1 MENSH
6 AMFISNLA
14 FVIAFLVIVECA
26 KEPEYRCENCDKVY
40 KQEAR
45 YKAHI
50 AGCIVVGDTIPAVEK
65 VRIVVGDTIPAV
77 EKVRI
82 VVGDTIPAVEKVCIV
97 GDTIPAVEK
106 VCIVG
111 DTIPVSA
118 DDFSELLRQNREM
131 MSMLRSQ
138 QETIQLLV
146 DRLTAVP
153 KMNIE

>member
-6 AMFISNLA
+6 AAFISRLA
-14 FVIAFLVIVECA
+14 FVVAFLVIVECA
-26 KEPEYRCENCDKVY
+26 KEPEYRCENCYKVY

-50 AGCIVVGDTIPAVEK
+50 AGCIVGDTIPTVEK
-65 VRIVVGDTIPAV
+65 RRVAGDTIP
-77 EKVRI
+77 
-82 VVGDTIPAVEKVCIV
+82 GL
-97 GDTIPAVEK
+97 
-106 VCIVG
+106 
-111 DTIPVSA
+111 VSV

-153 KMNIE
+153 K

>member
-1 MENSH
+1 
-6 AMFISNLA
+6 
-14 FVIAFLVIVECA
+14 
-26 KEPEYRCENCDKVY
+26 
-40 KQEAR
+40 
-45 YKAHI
+45 
-50 AGCIVVGDTIPAVEK
+50 VEK

-82 VVGDTIPAVEKVCIV
+82 V
-97 GDTIPAVEK
+97 
-106 VCIVG
+106 VG

>member
-6 AMFISNLA
+6 AAFISNLA
-14 FVIAFLVIVECA
+14 FVVAFLVIVECA

-50 AGCIVVGDTIPAVEK
+50 AGCVVGDTIPTVEK
-65 VRIVVGDTIPAV
+65 RRIVSGDTIPTV
-77 EKVRI
+77 EKRSVA
-82 VVGDTIPAVEKVCIV
+82 GDTIP
-97 GDTIPAVEK
+97 GL
-106 VCIVG
+106 
-111 DTIPVSA
+111 VSA

-131 MSMLRSQ
+131 MMMLRSQ

>member
-14 FVIAFLVIVECA
+14 FVVAFLVIVECA

-50 AGCIVVGDTIPAVEK
+50 TGCIAGDTIPTVEK
-65 VRIVVGDTIPAV
+65 VRVAGDTIPTV
-77 EKVRI
+77 EKVR
-82 VVGDTIPAVEKVCIV
+82 VA
-97 GDTIPAVEK
+97 
-106 VCIVG
+106 G

-131 MSMLRSQ
+131 MMMLRSQ

-146 DRLTAVP
+146 NQLTAVP

>member
-1 MENSH
+1 MDYTTTPL
-6 AMFISNLA
+6 ISSDA
-14 FVIAFLVIVECA
+14 AIVFVIAFLVIVECA

-50 AGCIVVGDTIPAVEK
+50 GG
-65 VRIVVGDTIPAV
+65 
-77 EKVRI
+77 
-82 VVGDTIPAVEKVCIV
+82 CIV
-97 GDTIPAVEK
+97 GDTIPTVEK
-106 VCIVG
+106 VRIVG

>member
-1 MENSH
+1 MENSTT
-6 AMFISNLA
+6 ACISSLA

-50 AGCIVVGDTIPAVEK
+50 GGCIVSGDTIPTVEK
-65 VRIVVGDTIPAV
+65 VRIVSGDTIPTV

-82 VVGDTIPAVEKVCIV
+82 V
-97 GDTIPAVEK
+97 
-106 VCIVG
+106 VG